1 MRGTSVIIMA
11 KNQKDLADSLLA
23 DESGGWLTGFLAD
36 ENEFD
41 RRTLWRLGSWGVG
54 SVGAM
59 IIAILANQ
67 SGAGHRHEQM
77 AAADLARQT
86 QQLQSIAKTGEREN
100 QRLASAIDTLNGD
113 RDRLFARVT
122 VLEQGLDSVT
132 GSINRKSA
140 AQNEPSKT
148 ALPKAALSSPQAPPA
163 LSPPDKVPPS
173 QAGSA
178 QSAASAPPPPAPVT
192 ATASALPAIPPDT
205 PPGKT
210 GKAESPE
217 RAPLSPVV
225 ASVTSTAPATVAE
238 PAASTTPD
246 AAKAPAAKPASAK
259 SAPEVSPSVKTP
271 PASPVAA
278 ASPPAADPPA
288 PASAKPQIA
297 STPAEPPTAKPDD
310 PEVAAKAAP
319 TPSELP
325 KNKDAQI
332 VVASLPAAVE
342 AEPATP
348 APIDVPVAHTD
359 FGVDLGSASSIK
371 GLRALWRGVLKSDA
385 KEVASLRPIIVLKER
400 ANGLGMQLRLVAG
413 PLVDAAAAARIC
425 AVLSENKRTCETAVF
440 DGQRLAMR
448 DAPGESVTAAPA
460 KKPRPPHAS
469 ARHRHNPKTARVED
483 PAPPPPPPPQ
493 PSTFRSFFSR

>member
-1 MRGTSVIIMA
+1 MA

-36 ENEFD
+36 EDEFD

-54 SVGAM
+54 SVGAV

-77 AAADLARQT
+77 VAADLARRT

-132 GSINRKSA
+132 GSIDRKPA
-140 AQNEPSKT
+140 AQSEPSKT

-163 LSPPDKVPPS
+163 LAPPPDKVPPS
-173 QAGSA
+173 
-178 QSAASAPPPPAPVT
+178 PAV
-192 ATASALPAIPPDT
+192 PPDT
-205 PPGKT
+205 PPEKT
-210 GKAESPE
+210 GKTESPE
-217 RAPLSPVV
+217 GAPLSPVV
-225 ASVTSTAPATVAE
+225 ASVTSTA

-259 SAPEVSPSVKTP
+259 SAPEVSPSEKIP

-278 ASPPAADPPA
+278 DSPPATDPPA

-297 STPAEPPTAKPDD
+297 STPAEPLAAKPDE

-319 TPSELP
+319 APSEP
-325 KNKDAQI
+325 PENRDAQI

-342 AEPATP
+342 AEPAPP
-348 APIDVPVAHTD
+348 APVDVPVAHTD

-448 DAPGESVTAAPA
+448 NAPGESVTAAPA

-469 ARHRHNPKTARVED
+469 ARHRHTPKTARVED